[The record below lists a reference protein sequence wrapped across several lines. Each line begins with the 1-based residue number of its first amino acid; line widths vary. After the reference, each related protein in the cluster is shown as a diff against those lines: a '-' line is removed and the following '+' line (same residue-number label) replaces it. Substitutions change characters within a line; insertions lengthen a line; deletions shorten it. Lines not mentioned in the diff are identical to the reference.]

1 MYFFPFLPSLFMK
14 VQSVIPVVLLLLLQE
29 QAITIVARYCKQT
42 ETSKTAEV
50 CHLGSADCLLGLPDC
65 PLGSPES
72 LLGSAE
78 NLLGS
83 ADCCLVSSESL
94 LGSADCLLSLTESLL
109 GSPDC
114 CLGSAESLLGSAESL
129 LSSADWTTTP
139 AENYTTTKKSATTI
153 KNRSK
158 AGTGSA
164 TVPPFQISRQQFF
177 LLTAS
182 AAIAFPKRKVRH

>member
-1 MYFFPFLPSLFMK
+1 MR
-14 VQSVIPVVLLLLLQE
+14 VQPVISTVLLLPVQE
-29 QAITIVARYCKQT
+29 QAITIVSRHCRQT
-42 ETSKTAEV
+42 ETIKTAEV
-50 CHLGSADCLLGLPDC
+50 CHLGSADCLIGLPDC

-114 CLGSAESLLGSAESL
+114 CLGSAESLL
-129 LSSADWTTTP
+129 SSADWTTTP

-182 AAIAFPKRKVRH
+182 AAIPFPKRKVRH